1 VNRLLASLCASL
13 VVLSCAV
20 ARSDA
25 PADVCDPAYALPD
38 RNVDACIQH
47 NKTDARVVAVTSECT
62 VRVTLGWLGPGN
74 DLSGKEVVL
83 RATSRTTYANTS
95 EPERPTKLGR
105 LGLRPGETFTLSF
118 DSRPFPDG
126 SYPLNFINR

>member
-1 VNRLLASLCASL
+1 MNRLLVLLCASL
-13 VVLSCAV
+13 VVLSCGV

-25 PADVCDPAYALPD
+25 PADVCDPGYPLPEL
-38 RNVDACIQH
+38 NVDARIQH
-47 NKTDARVVAVTSECT
+47 NKTDARAVAVTSECT

-83 RATSRTTYANTS
+83 RATSRTTYADTS
-95 EPERPTKLGR
+95 KPEGPTKLGR
-105 LGLRPGETFTLSF
+105 LGLRSGDMFTLSF

-126 SYPLNFINR
+126 SYPLNYINR